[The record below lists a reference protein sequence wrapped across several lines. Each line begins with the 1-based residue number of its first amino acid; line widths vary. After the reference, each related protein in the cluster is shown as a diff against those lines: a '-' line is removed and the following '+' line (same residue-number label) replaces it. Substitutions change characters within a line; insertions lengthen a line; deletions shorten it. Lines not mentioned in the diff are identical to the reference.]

1 MISLASRTPPFSTES
16 THPPSTVQQHILQE
30 QQLFPE
36 ATGEFSWLLSGIT
49 LATKAIQAKVRR
61 AGLTDILG
69 ENSEENVQGE
79 VQQKLDVYA
88 NEALLHSLSFRE
100 SIAVLAS
107 EENDHPV
114 VLPRENATAKY
125 AVLFDPRDGSSSR
138 VEMSEFRRCCMVSE
152 TQPAQCA

>member
-1 MISLASRTPPFSTES
+1 MISLASRTPRFSTES

-36 ATGEFSWLLSGIT
+36 ATGEFSWLHSGIT
-49 LATKAIQAKVRR
+49 LATKAIQANVHR

-69 ENSEENVQGE
+69 ENGEENVQGE
-79 VQQKLDVYA
+79 VQQKLDIYA
-88 NEALLHSLSFRE
+88 IEALLHSLSFRE

-114 VLPRENATAKY
+114 VLPKRQQM
-125 AVLFDPRDGSSSR
+125 PRYRHLGSG
-138 VEMSEFRRCCMVSE
+138 
-152 TQPAQCA
+152 